1 MSNFCRSLV
10 KYRKN
15 RYNDSQRLLII
26 RRGGGTQEGCGGPC
40 TAAENGAEK
49 MKIVLEKLTKTFPG
63 RGRKNPEDVTAV
75 DDFSCEIPDGELIAL
90 LGPSGCG
97 KSTTLNLLCGLESPT
112 SGRILF
118 GEEDI
123 TDLPPELRG
132 VGMVF
137 QNYALYP
144 HLTVKQN
151 ILFPLENRKGKD
163 RLSKE
168 EMESRVME
176 TARLVQI
183 EELMDR
189 RPKELSGG
197 QQQRVAIARA
207 LVKMPRVLLLDEPL
221 SNLDA
226 RLRLK
231 TREEIRKIQKKTG
244 ITTVFVTH
252 DQDEAMSI
260 SDRIAVMRLGVLMQM
275 GRPQEVYDDPLNL
288 FVAKFLG
295 TPPINVFEGRVR
307 DGQLYIGE
315 EAVLPAEGLADQEVF
330 AGIRPE
336 GFILQEEGPLTCE
349 LNRVEIMGRDISVIA
364 SHPDCAGQT
373 LRAII
378 GAESKVDTVSPAVRF
393 ALKPGKVLLFD
404 RETEER
410 IRF

>member
-1 MSNFCRSLV
+1 MRA
-10 KYRKN
+10 
-15 RYNDSQRLLII
+15 
-26 RRGGGTQEGCGGPC
+26 CGGLC
-40 TAAENGAEK
+40 TGAENGVKK
-49 MKIVLEKLTKTFPG
+49 MKIVLQNLTKTFPG
-63 RGRKNPEDVTAV
+63 RGRKDRNDVTAV
-75 DDFSCEIPDGELIAL
+75 DDLSCEIPDGELIAL

-97 KSTTLNLLCGLESPT
+97 KSTTLNLLCGLEKPT
-112 SGRILF
+112 SGRIFF
-118 GEEDI
+118 GEDDI

-144 HLTVKQN
+144 HMTVRQN
-151 ILFPLENRKGKD
+151 ILFPLENLKGKD
-163 RLSKE
+163 RPSKE
-168 EMESRVME
+168 EMQTRAEE

-183 EELMDR
+183 EDLMDR
-189 RPKELSGG
+189 KPKELSGG

-226 RLRLK
+226 RLRLQ

-275 GRPQEVYDDPLNL
+275 GKPQEVYDNPANL

-307 DGQLYIGE
+307 DEQLYIGD
-315 EAVLPAEGLADQEVF
+315 EAVFSVKGVADQEVW
-330 AGIRPE
+330 AGVRPE
-336 GFILQEEGPLTCE
+336 GFILREDGPLSCE

-364 SHPDCAGQT
+364 GHKACTAQT
-373 LRAII
+373 VRAII
-378 GAESKVDTVSPAVRF
+378 GADTGVNTAASQVRF
-393 ALKPGKVLLFD
+393 ALKAGKVFLFHK
-404 RETEER
+404 ETEER
-410 IRF
+410 IF

>member
-1 MSNFCRSLV
+1 
-10 KYRKN
+10 
-15 RYNDSQRLLII
+15 
-26 RRGGGTQEGCGGPC
+26 
-40 TAAENGAEK
+40 
-49 MKIVLEKLTKTFPG
+49 MKIVLQNLTKTFPG
-63 RGRKNPEDVTAV
+63 RGRKDRNDVTAV
-75 DDFSCEIPDGELIAL
+75 DDLSCEIPDGELIAL

-97 KSTTLNLLCGLESPT
+97 KSTTLNLLCGLEKPT

-118 GEEDI
+118 GEDDI

-144 HLTVKQN
+144 HMTVRQN
-151 ILFPLENRKGKD
+151 ILFPLENLKGKD
-163 RLSKE
+163 RPSKE
-168 EMESRVME
+168 EMQTRAEE

-183 EELMDR
+183 EDLMDR
-189 RPKELSGG
+189 KPKELSGG

-226 RLRLK
+226 RLRLQ

-275 GRPQEVYDDPLNL
+275 GKPQEVYDNPANL

-307 DGQLYIGE
+307 DEQLYIGD
-315 EAVLPAEGLADQEVF
+315 EAVFPVKGTADQEVW
-330 AGIRPE
+330 AGVRPE
-336 GFILQEEGPLTCE
+336 GFILREDGTLSCE
-349 LNRVEIMGRDISVIA
+349 LNRVEIMGRDISIIA
-364 SHPDCAGQT
+364 GHKACMAQT
-373 LRAII
+373 IRAII
-378 GAESKVDTVSPAVRF
+378 GADTGVNTAASQVRF
-393 ALKPGKVLLFD
+393 ALKAGKVFLFHK
-404 RETEER
+404 ETEER
-410 IRF
+410 IF

>member
-1 MSNFCRSLV
+1 MRA
-10 KYRKN
+10 
-15 RYNDSQRLLII
+15 
-26 RRGGGTQEGCGGPC
+26 CGGLC
-40 TAAENGAEK
+40 TGAENGVKK
-49 MKIVLEKLTKTFPG
+49 MKIVLQNLTKTFPG
-63 RGRKNPEDVTAV
+63 RGRKDRNDVTAV
-75 DDFSCEIPDGELIAL
+75 DDLSCEIPDGELIAL

-97 KSTTLNLLCGLESPT
+97 KSTTLNLLCGLEKPT
-112 SGRILF
+112 SGRIFF
-118 GEEDI
+118 GEDDI

-144 HLTVKQN
+144 HMTVRQN
-151 ILFPLENRKGKD
+151 ILFPLENLKGKD
-163 RLSKE
+163 RPSKE
-168 EMESRVME
+168 EMQTRAEE

-183 EELMDR
+183 EDLMDR
-189 RPKELSGG
+189 KPKELSGG

-226 RLRLK
+226 RLRLQ

-275 GRPQEVYDDPLNL
+275 GKPQEVYDNPANL

-307 DGQLYIGE
+307 DEQLYIGD
-315 EAVLPAEGLADQEVF
+315 EAVFPVKGTADQEVW
-330 AGIRPE
+330 AGVRPE
-336 GFILQEEGPLTCE
+336 GFILQEDGPLSCE
-349 LNRVEIMGRDISVIA
+349 LNRVEIMGRDISIIA
-364 SHPDCAGQT
+364 GHKACTAQT
-373 LRAII
+373 VRAII
-378 GAESKVDTVSPAVRF
+378 GADTGVNTAASQVRF
-393 ALKPGKVLLFD
+393 ALKAGKVFLFHK
-404 RETEER
+404 ETEER
-410 IRF
+410 IF

>member
-1 MSNFCRSLV
+1 MRA
-10 KYRKN
+10 
-15 RYNDSQRLLII
+15 
-26 RRGGGTQEGCGGPC
+26 CGGLC
-40 TAAENGAEK
+40 TGAENGVKK
-49 MKIVLEKLTKTFPG
+49 MKIVLQNLTKTFPG
-63 RGRKNPEDVTAV
+63 RGRKDRNDVTAV
-75 DDFSCEIPDGELIAL
+75 DDLSCEIPDGELIAL

-97 KSTTLNLLCGLESPT
+97 KSTTLNLLCGLEKPT
-112 SGRILF
+112 SGRIFF
-118 GEEDI
+118 GEDDI

-144 HLTVKQN
+144 HMTVRQN
-151 ILFPLENRKGKD
+151 ILFPLENLKGKD
-163 RLSKE
+163 RPSKE
-168 EMESRVME
+168 EMQTRAEE

-183 EELMDR
+183 EDLMDR
-189 RPKELSGG
+189 KPKELSGG

-226 RLRLK
+226 RLRLQ

-275 GRPQEVYDDPLNL
+275 GKPQEVYDNPANL

-307 DGQLYIGE
+307 DEQLYIGD
-315 EAVLPAEGLADQEVF
+315 EAVFSVKGVADQEVW
-330 AGIRPE
+330 AGVRPE
-336 GFILQEEGPLTCE
+336 GFILREDGPLSCE

-364 SHPDCAGQT
+364 GHKACTAQT
-373 LRAII
+373 VRAII
-378 GAESKVDTVSPAVRF
+378 GADTGVNTAAPQVRF
-393 ALKPGKVLLFD
+393 ALKAGKVFLFHK
-404 RETEER
+404 ETEER
-410 IRF
+410 IF